1 VASSTDPAWS
11 GPDESSALEIL
22 RWGELTVLGRLI
34 DASNATLLATVG
46 LDDVEA
52 FCVYKPISGERPLWD
67 FPRRTLAHREVAAY
81 ALSVA
86 TGWDLVPPTVLRDG
100 PFGPGSVQWWV
111 RERPEETHRAGKGP
125 GTPVMAEPG
134 GGLVDVLARRE
145 VPEGWLHVLDA
156 EDLDGAPVVL
166 AHADDAGLRRMA
178 VFDVVAN
185 NADRKGGH
193 VLRDST
199 GCVFGVDHGL
209 TFNVE
214 EKLRTVLWGWSG
226 DRLPAEVCGVL
237 AALGTDLQADSSL
250 HRELSGLLSPDEVD
264 GTARRAESLLS
275 SGRHPAPVP
284 DRPSIPWPAF

>member
-1 VASSTDPAWS
+1 MSSLTDPAWP

-22 RWGELTVLGRLI
+22 RWGDLTVLGRLV
-34 DASNATLLATVG
+34 DASNATLLARAA
-46 LDDVEA
+46 LDDVETY
-52 FCVYKPISGERPLWD
+52 CVYKPISGERPLWD

-81 ALSVA
+81 VLSVA

-111 RERPEETHRAGKGP
+111 RERPEDTHDVEHGP
-125 GTPVMAEPG
+125 RIPAMAEPG
-134 GGLVDVLARRE
+134 GGLVDVLDERE
-145 VPEGWLHVLDA
+145 VPAGWLHVLDA

-214 EKLRTVLWGWSG
+214 DKMRTVLWGWSG
-226 DRLPAEVCGVL
+226 DPLPAEVCGVL

-250 HRELSGLLSPDEVD
+250 HRELSAVLSPDEV
-264 GTARRAESLLS
+264 GRTARRAESLLA
-275 SGRHPAPVP
+275 SGRHPGPLP
-284 DRPSIPWPAF
+284 DRPSLPWPAF